1 MTSNYWEDWSWSL
14 RHHEGKRP
22 TQSSLDHVEILE
34 WNLEQRKWCADMG
47 DHYNVSNDTVW
58 PFADIRSIFYIRL
71 TIIFHYCQVCVQ
83 SPHTIVQRW
92 GKLFNIVMFA
102 ENISACHKNYEGMLL
117 KLELA
122 RHSLNWDSL
131 SGNCYKLFCNLFSSH

>member
-14 RHHEGKRP
+14 RHHEGQRP

-58 PFADIRSIFYIRL
+58 PFADIKSIFYIRL
-71 TIIFHYCQVCVQ
+71 TIIFHYGQVYVQ
-83 SPHTIVQRW
+83 SPHTIQQRW
-92 GKLFNIVMFA
+92 GKLFNNVMFA
-102 ENISACHKNYEGMLL
+102 ANIYNVTDIVMWDLMRLSQ
-117 KLELA
+117 
-122 RHSLNWDSL
+122 RPVPDSTQTHSVQIVT
-131 SGNCYKLFCNLFSSH
+131 NCYKLFFR